1 MIKPGEATGAQARSR
16 RTSGVITRL
25 THVLSDHGAM
35 EIGAGVTIDDDCLAR
50 FAARHAIRRVAAFGS
65 VLHPDFRADSDI
77 DLLVEFEPGR
87 SPGLLAM
94 AATELELGALLGRE
108 VDLRTY
114 GDLSRYFRD
123 EVRSTAKELYA
134 A

>member
-1 MIKPGEATGAQARSR
+1 
-16 RTSGVITRL
+16 
-25 THVLSDHGAM
+25 M
-35 EIGAGVTIDDDCLAR
+35 EIRTGVTIDDDWLAG

-65 VLHPDFRADSDI
+65 VLRPDFRADSDI

-87 SPGLLAM
+87 SPGLLGM
-94 AATELELGALLGRE
+94 AAMELEVGALLGRE

-114 GDLSRYFRD
+114 GDLSPYFRD
-123 EVRSTAKELYA
+123 EVRSAAKELYA